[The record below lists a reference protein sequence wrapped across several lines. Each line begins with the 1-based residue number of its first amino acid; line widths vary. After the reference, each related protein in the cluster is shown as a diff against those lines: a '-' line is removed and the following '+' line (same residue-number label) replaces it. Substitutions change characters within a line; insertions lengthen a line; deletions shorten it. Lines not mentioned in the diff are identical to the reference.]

1 LGPPVRAPPAA
12 ARPAGARQ
20 PMARVAEHLS
30 CVAGARGRR
39 RARLRG
45 VDPALL
51 GGRARARASPPGRR
65 GPDGPRGR
73 TRGLQAG
80 PRHRVHAGL
89 RPRPAGDGLRRPR
102 AWGNAG
108 RARREA
114 HRARQRLARRP
125 VDDERPR
132 RLHLRGHAAGPV
144 VDRLGDRRGPL
155 CGARARVWSTV
166 GAIGR
171 LADKAT
177 SPARVAAVVSSG
189 VMARAGAMTMVAP
202 RPRTETVC
210 PLVIAT
216 ESFGSIGLDTIT
228 GVLTWTAVTSV

>member
-1 LGPPVRAPPAA
+1 
-12 ARPAGARQ
+12 
-20 PMARVAEHLS
+20 MARVAEHLS

-132 RLHLRGHAAGPV
+132 RSEEHTSELQSPMYLV
-144 VDRLGDRRGPL
+144 CRLL
-155 CGARARVWSTV
+155 LEKKKKKKYKKILEKTKE
-166 GAIGR
+166 IN
-171 LADKAT
+171 
-177 SPARVAAVVSSG
+177 
-189 VMARAGAMTMVAP
+189 
-202 RPRTETVC
+202 
-210 PLVIAT
+210 
-216 ESFGSIGLDTIT
+216 
-228 GVLTWTAVTSV
+228 